1 MFGIAFVYRITY
13 NIWFLVSH
21 ETGEAYIISSFF
33 MFLISVALPLL
44 VVFRQHLRDVPKQ
57 ITTPNETE
65 SSRTN
70 IIDAR
75 QQYVDRLSAIE
86 QTEEDDELR
95 RVTELRSD
103 EIQKY
108 QGIEN
113 LDKFRG
119 ESLLEEE
126 DSEASIQEDKED

>member
-1 MFGIAFVYRITY
+1 
-13 NIWFLVSH
+13 
-21 ETGEAYIISSFF
+21 

-44 VVFRQHLRDVPKQ
+44 VVFRQHLRDVPKK
-57 ITTPNETE
+57 IPSPIETE

-70 IIDAR
+70 ILDAR

-108 QGIEN
+108 
-113 LDKFRG
+113 
-119 ESLLEEE
+119 
-126 DSEASIQEDKED
+126 